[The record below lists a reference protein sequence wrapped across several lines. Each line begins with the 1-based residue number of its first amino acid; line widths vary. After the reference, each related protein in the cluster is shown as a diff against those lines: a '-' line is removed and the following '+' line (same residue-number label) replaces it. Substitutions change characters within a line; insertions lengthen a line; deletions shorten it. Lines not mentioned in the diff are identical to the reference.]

1 MRNLLLDEHHPLK
14 NRTLYIS
21 NMLKEPQKPYIDK
34 QKPDIAQIFTAK
46 TAGHISRMREAFSDG
61 TIFGRADMMKV
72 TGLGPSRASEL
83 LQELTAHGIIET
95 VSGYGKG
102 KYRFRC

>member
-1 MRNLLLDEHHPLK
+1 
-14 NRTLYIS
+14 
-21 NMLKEPQKPYIDK
+21 
-34 QKPDIAQIFTAK
+34 
-46 TAGHISRMREAFSDG
+46 MREAFSDG

-83 LQELTAHGIIET
+83 LQELTAHGIIEM